1 MIEKFKTKSALALVA
16 VLASSY
22 AMGLPIFGGQHGAPY
37 NPYSISRSAQTE
49 TQKYRKSYY
58 DCVAASGG
66 VTANILDCSSDEAS
80 FQDSRRNAAYKKLQT
95 QLSSDDKSKLHDE
108 ERAWI
113 SARDKDCNALIAG
126 GGTADSINQEECV
139 LSHTTDR
146 ANELQLRLN
155 AMARQ

>member
-1 MIEKFKTKSALALVA
+1 MTEKFKIKSALTLVA
-16 VLASSY
+16 VLANSY
-22 AMGLPIFGGQHGAPY
+22 AVGLPVFRIQDGAQN
-37 NPYSISRSAQTE
+37 NPYSKSRSAQTE
-49 TQKYRKSYY
+49 TQKYRESYY

-95 QLSSDDKSKLHDE
+95 QLSSDDQLKLHDE

-139 LSHTTDR
+139 LSHTADR

-155 AMARQ
+155 ALARQ

>member
-1 MIEKFKTKSALALVA
+1 MTEKLKTKSALALIA

-22 AMGLPIFGGQHGAPY
+22 AMGIPVFGGQDGTQH
-37 NPYSISRSAQTE
+37 NPYSKSRSTQTE
-49 TQKYRKSYY
+49 TRKYRKSYY

-66 VTANILDCSSDEAS
+66 VTANILDCSSNEAS
-80 FQDSRRNAAYKKLQT
+80 FQDSRLNATYKKLQT
-95 QLSSDDKSKLHDE
+95 QLSSDDKLKLRDE

-113 SARDKDCNALIAG
+113 SARDKHCNTPIAG

-155 AMARQ
+155 ALPHQ